1 MDVTVRAATRA
12 DVFAIADVMAPSLT
26 DDPFFRPLLPD
37 GPERAGGAVRFFVEY
52 ALTHLGRDRAL
63 DVACGADGRIVG
75 VAAWTYRPKGR
86 SSLVSRQTGR
96 SLGYVR
102 AIGARRIL
110 RALRLRRDLEHRR
123 PFGTH
128 WWLSAI
134 AVDETARHHGVGSA
148 LLTHRLAL
156 IDAAH
161 EAAYV
166 EATSAAAVAL
176 CERFRFVPQATQ
188 GGAADYA
195 LQAMSREPRRTMRRY
210 D

>member
-1 MDVTVRAATRA
+1 MDVTVRAATRV
-12 DVFAIADVMAPSLT
+12 DVFAIAGVMAQSLA
-26 DDPFFRPLLPD
+26 DDPFFRPLLPCGAECAD
-37 GPERAGGAVRFFVEY
+37 GARRFFVEY
-52 ALTHLGRDRAL
+52 ALTHLGRNRAL
-63 DVACGADGRIVG
+63 DVACTSDGRVVG

-86 SSLVSRQTGR
+86 SSLASRQTVR

-110 RALRLRRDLEHRR
+110 RALRLRRALEHRR

-128 WWLSAI
+128 WWLSVI
-134 AVDETARHHGVGSA
+134 AVDETARRHGVASA
-148 LLTHRLAL
+148 LLTHRLAP

-176 CERFRFVPQATQ
+176 CEQFRFVPQATQ
-188 GGAADYA
+188 GGAAGYA
-195 LQAMSREPRRTMRRY
+195 LQAMSREPRRTKRRY